1 MGGMLDP
8 FDRAPFTTGARPL
21 TDWYTALGKIRSAHD
36 ALSTGAAAFFAP
48 DADVICILRCISGGA
63 DAFGEAAA
71 DGAVLAVIN
80 RTDWEKDLV
89 LDLWLDNAGL
99 TAAELAGLR
108 AQNHTRAECLLTGE
122 TAEISEG
129 LLRLK
134 LPPESVRIFELK

>member
-1 MGGMLDP
+1 M
-8 FDRAPFTTGARPL
+8 
-21 TDWYTALGKIRSAHD
+21 
-36 ALSTGAAAFFAP
+36 
-48 DADVICILRCISGGA
+48 
-63 DAFGEAAA
+63 
-71 DGAVLAVIN
+71 
-80 RTDWEKDLV
+80 

-108 AQNHTRAECLLTGE
+108 AQGHTRAECLLTGE